1 MTDTELATLAVR
13 LRQLMDEWGPEAARA
28 AFAKQAAALDPQAR
42 EWLEARVFGVVGGL
56 LDYPLPDHRG
66 PVCTICGGRL

>member
-1 MTDTELATLAVR
+1 MEHQALPKEAMTDTELATLAVR

-42 EWLEARVFGVVGGL
+42 DSQV
-56 LDYPLPDHRG
+56 
-66 PVCTICGGRL
+66 